1 MYSKHVI
8 TNHYKLGISIRKGCS
23 SAMKLQQLKYIVE
36 VLNHNLNVSA
46 TAESLYT
53 SQPGISKQVRLLE
66 DELGM
71 QIFERSGKHLTQ
83 VTPAGGE
90 IIRIATEILSR
101 VESIK
106 AVAGEHTNPEMGTL
120 NISTTH
126 TQARYALPEV
136 IKGFTKRYPKVSLH
150 MHQGTPSQMSEAI
163 AKGIANFAIA
173 TEALHLYQDAIM
185 LPCYYWNR
193 SIVVPKD
200 HPLASKA
207 HISIEDVAVYPLVTY
222 VFGFTGRSELDTA
235 FNKVGLTPKVVFT
248 ATDADVIK
256 TYVRMGIGIGVIA
269 SMAMDKHHDDDL
281 VAIDASHIFGS
292 STTSIGFRRGTFLRT
307 YMYDFMERFAPHL
320 TRPIVEQALSLKSN
334 AEIDEMFKDIELPVR

>member
-1 MYSKHVI
+1 MPKFAICCRDNGVD
-8 TNHYKLGISIRKGCS
+8 
-23 SAMKLQQLKYIVE
+23 MKLQQLKYIVE
-36 VLNHNLNVSA
+36 VVNHSLNVSA

-66 DELGM
+66 DELGI

-83 VTPAGGE
+83 VTSAGE
-90 IIRIATEILSR
+90 DIVKISQEILSR

-106 AVAGEHTNPEMGTL
+106 AVASEHTHPEMGTL

-126 TQARYALPEV
+126 TQARYALPDV
-136 IKGFTKRYPKVSLH
+136 IKGFTARYPKVSLH

-185 LPCYYWNR
+185 LPCYHWNR
-193 SIVVPKD
+193 SIVVPKG
-200 HPLASKA
+200 HPLAQRDKL
-207 HISIEDVAVYPLVTY
+207 SIEELATYPLVTY
-222 VFGFTGRSELDTA
+222 VFGFTGRSELDMA
-235 FNKVGLTPKVVFT
+235 FNRIGLSPRVVFT

-256 TYVRMGIGIGVIA
+256 TYVRIGMGVGVIA
-269 SMAMDKHHDDDL
+269 SMAVDKVRDADL

-292 STTSIGFRRGTFLRT
+292 STTSIGFRRGTFLRS
-307 YMYDFMERFAPHL
+307 YMFDFMERFAPHL
-320 TRPIVEQALSLKSN
+320 TRPVVEQAISLKSN
-334 AEIDEMFKDIELPVR
+334 QEIDEMFKDIQLPVR

>member
-1 MYSKHVI
+1 
-8 TNHYKLGISIRKGCS
+8 
-23 SAMKLQQLKYIVE
+23 MKLQQLRYIVE
-36 VLNHNLNVSA
+36 VVNHNLNVSA

-66 DELGM
+66 DELGI

-83 VTPAGGE
+83 VTQAGQD
-90 IIRIATEILSR
+90 IVRIATEILAR
-101 VESIK
+101 TESIK
-106 AVAGEHTNPEMGTL
+106 SVAAEHTHPEMGTL

-126 TQARYALPEV
+126 TQARYALPDV
-136 IKGFTKRYPKVSLH
+136 IKGFTARYPKVSLH

-163 AKGIANFAIA
+163 AKGVANFAIA

-185 LPCYYWNR
+185 LPCYHWNR

-200 HPLASKA
+200 HPLAQKSSV
-207 HISIEDVAVYPLVTY
+207 SIEDVAAYPLVTY

-235 FNKVGLTPKVVFT
+235 FGQVGLHPRVVFT

-256 TYVRMGIGIGVIA
+256 TYVRMGIGVGVIA
-269 SMAMDKHHDDDL
+269 SMAIDQTQDADL
-281 VAIDASHIFGS
+281 VAIDASHIFGA
-292 STTSIGFRRGTFLRT
+292 STTSIGFRRGTFLRS

-320 TRPIVEQALSLKSN
+320 TRPVVERATSLKSN
-334 AEIDEMFKDIELPVR
+334 AEIEEMFKDIELPVR